1 MMYVLQAP
9 PSPEPTPSDGGVT
22 PSVSV
27 SPSPS
32 TSKLPVTGP
41 GGETWGVLGVGVV
54 LVVLGAVLMTWVRA
68 RHARG

>member
-1 MMYVLQAP
+1 MMYTYAP
-9 PSPEPTPSDGGVT
+9 PSPEPTPSDGVT

-32 TSKLPVTGP
+32 PTGKLPVTGP

-54 LVVLGAVLMTWVRA
+54 LVVLGAALVTWVRA